1 MTPGKRTLY
10 NSWGF
15 PALPLPSL
23 PRWNDPLMLCMPGWL
38 RGRFGTPVGRV
49 VPLIRATLAVAAFL
63 AATCPFGMAQL
74 PSFDP
79 LGAVNAALG
88 SPISVAATVEPAA
101 GGKPA
106 TLVVTATLEEGWHLY
121 ALTQKPGGPKA
132 TRIGV
137 DAASA
142 WLPSAPFVPDAPP
155 HVRTITD
162 VPAWKG
168 LQVEEHEGTVVWR
181 APLEPNAAGTGAQ
194 VSGSVS
200 VQMCRETSCS
210 PPASFPFTA
219 DAPALPTAT
228 ATAAPATFAPATAAT
243 AAADDGVGL
252 PGATGA
258 VIATH
263 VPPRAHAGVEAAF
276 GAARRG
282 LDGAGAEA
290 TVWPLIV
297 RLSPDA
303 GYHLYAPAGSADSDV
318 GQGKPTVVSVAER
331 EAAVVVLAATPS
343 QAAELAAANG
353 VDGPV
358 TFEVL
363 LPGVEPGD
371 AEIVVGF
378 QTCTETSCDP
388 PTAVRLRAT
397 LPKVGSGEGAI
408 EFGPAKYAE
417 AAKKPVPVQA
427 APAKGGPNNVG
438 PNKGAPAAAMPAA
451 PLAGEVDPA
460 ATQLPAAPAAAPAGP
475 SVVAAGP
482 LPGDVPKT
490 ALSLP
495 MALLSGL
502 LGGLIL
508 NLMPCVLPVLGLKL
522 MSFAQQSGK
531 ARGEVFRTN
540 LWYCAGVYAVFFALA
555 TASVAANIGL
565 GSRNL
570 AWGEQF
576 TSSAF
581 NITMAAIVFAF
592 ALSFLGVWELPI
604 PGFIGEK
611 AGHLQSKEGPFG
623 AFLKGVLST
632 VLATPCS
639 GPFLG
644 PVFGFTL
651 AQPTY
656 VTYGVFGAIAT
667 GMALPYI
674 LVGLIPGLVKFLPKP
689 GLWMETLKEILGF
702 VMLGTVVFLFTFLN
716 HDWFVPTFALLVGI
730 WAACWWIGKGQE
742 ASGGSVGF
750 GRWVQAAGVAAA
762 IGCASFT
769 FLGPV
774 ESIIPWEPFSRAR
787 LAELRTDGATVL
799 VDFSADWCMTCKL
812 NLATAIETNKV
823 KAAIESNKIVPLLA
837 DWTEESAEIKA
848 MLESLQSKSIP
859 VLAVF
864 PASRPG
870 ESPPEP
876 IILRD
881 LITESQLLTAIKA
894 AGPSRAGAA
903 PRAAAVPIHKGH

>member
-1 MTPGKRTLY
+1 
-10 NSWGF
+10 
-15 PALPLPSL
+15 
-23 PRWNDPLMLCMPGWL
+23 MLRMPGWL
-38 RGRFGTPVGRV
+38 RGRLTPPIGRV
-49 VPLIRATLAVAAFL
+49 VLLILGQFLAPLWAVAML
-63 AATCPFGMAQL
+63 AATCPFGMAQS
-74 PSFDP
+74 PSAFDP

-88 SPISVAATVEPAA
+88 NPITVVAAVEPAA
-101 GGKPA
+101 AEKPA

-121 ALTQKPGGPKA
+121 AVTQKPGGPKA
-132 TRIGV
+132 TRITV
-137 DAASA
+137 DASSP
-142 WLPSAPFVPDAPP
+142 WQPSAAFVPDEAP

-162 VPAWKG
+162 VPAWAG

-181 APLEPNAAGTGAQ
+181 APLGPNPDGTGTQITGA
-194 VSGSVS
+194 VS
-200 VQMCRETSCS
+200 VQMCRDTSCS
-210 PPASFPFTA
+210 PPASIPFVADIPAGVAKAPPTA
-219 DAPALPTAT
+219 PSTVPVAGATDPFSAAVALPGSAT
-228 ATAAPATFAPATAAT
+228 
-243 AAADDGVGL
+243 
-252 PGATGA
+252 A

-263 VPPRAHAGVEAAF
+263 IPARAHASVEAAF

-282 LDGAGAEA
+282 VDGAEA
-290 TVWPLIV
+290 TSTWWPLIV

-318 GQGKPTVVSVAER
+318 GQGKPTVVSVADR
-331 EAAVVVLAATPS
+331 AATVVVIGATPS
-343 QAAELAAANG
+343 HSPELATANG

-363 LPGVEPGD
+363 I
-371 AEIVVGF
+371 AESTAAAADVVIGF

-388 PTAVRLRAT
+388 PTAVRIKAP
-397 LPKVGSGEGAI
+397 LPKVGPGADGTGGGI
-408 EFGPAKYAE
+408 EFLAAKYAE
-417 AAKKPVPVQA
+417 AAKKPVAVQA
-427 APAKGGPNNVG
+427 APAAVVAAPTTVGSAANVDRQPPTSVAFPQAVAGP
-438 PNKGAPAAAMPAA
+438 
-451 PLAGEVDPA
+451 PLAG
-460 ATQLPAAPAAAPAGP
+460 P
-475 SVVAAGP
+475 SMVAAEP
-482 LPGDVPKT
+482 PPAEVPKPT
-490 ALSLP
+490 LSLP

-502 LGGLIL
+502 IGGLIL

-531 ARGEVFRTN
+531 ARAEVFRTN

-576 TSSAF
+576 TSSTF

-611 AGHLQSKEGPFG
+611 AGHLQSKEGPLG

-689 GLWMETLKEILGF
+689 GMWMETLKEILGF

-742 ASGGSVGF
+742 QSGGPVGF
-750 GRWVQAAGVAAA
+750 GRWLQAAGVAAA
-762 IGCASFT
+762 IGFAAFT

-787 LAELRTDGATVL
+787 LAELRSGGATVL

-812 NLATAIETNKV
+812 NLATAIETDKV
-823 KAAIESNKIVPLLA
+823 KAAIESNKVVPLLA
-837 DWTEESAEIKA
+837 DWTEESPEIKT

-859 VLAVF
+859 VLAIF
-864 PASRPG
+864 PAPRPG
-870 ESPPEP
+870 ESAPEP

-881 LITESQLLTAIKA
+881 LITESQVLTAIKA
-894 AGPSRAGAA
+894 AGPSRGGAV
-903 PRAAAVPIHKGH
+903 PRAAAVPVAKGH

>member
-1 MTPGKRTLY
+1 VIAPIAVARTV
-10 NSWGF
+10 F
-15 PALPLPSL
+15 ALFWAAVFVSTACPVGVAQNPLP
-23 PRWNDPLMLCMPGWL
+23 
-38 RGRFGTPVGRV
+38 
-49 VPLIRATLAVAAFL
+49 
-63 AATCPFGMAQL
+63 
-74 PSFDP
+74 FDP
-79 LGAVNAALG
+79 LGSVNAALG
-88 SPISVAATVEPAA
+88 SPITVAASVEPAA
-101 GGKPA
+101 AEKPA

-121 ALTQKPGGPKA
+121 AVTQKPGGPKA
-132 TRIGV
+132 TRITV
-137 DAASA
+137 DATSP
-142 WLPSAPFVPDAPP
+142 WQPSAAFVPDEAP

-162 VPAWKG
+162 VPAWAG

-181 APLEPNAAGTGAQ
+181 APLATNPEGKATQ
-194 VSGSVS
+194 ITGSVS

-210 PPASFPFTA
+210 PPASIPFVADMPAGAAKAPPTA
-219 DAPALPTAT
+219 PPAPAVAGAT
-228 ATAAPATFAPATAAT
+228 DPFSAAVA
-243 AAADDGVGL
+243 L
-252 PGATGA
+252 PGATTA

-263 VPPRAHAGVEAAF
+263 IPPRAHSSVEAAF
-276 GAARRG
+276 GAARSG
-282 LDGAGAEA
+282 VDGAG
-290 TVWPLIV
+290 TTSTWWPLIV

-318 GQGKPTVVSVAER
+318 GQGKPTVVSVADR
-331 EAAVVVLAATPS
+331 AASVVVLGATPS
-343 QAAELAAANG
+343 HSPELAAANG

-363 LPGVEPGD
+363 LPESAAAA
-371 AEIVVGF
+371 AEVVIGF

-388 PTAVRLRAT
+388 PTAVRIAAPLPPQAT
-397 LPKVGSGEGAI
+397 GPESGI
-408 EFGPAKYAE
+408 EFLAAKYAE

-427 APAKGGPNNVG
+427 APAAVVPAPTAGGRSANVDLQPTPSVAFPQAVAG
-438 PNKGAPAAAMPAA
+438 PSLAGPSIAAAA
-451 PLAGEVDPA
+451 PLPV
-460 ATQLPAAPAAAPAGP
+460 
-475 SVVAAGP
+475 
-482 LPGDVPKT
+482 DVPKPT
-490 ALSLP
+490 LSLP

-502 LGGLIL
+502 IGGLIL

-531 ARGEVFRTN
+531 ARAEVFRTN

-576 TSSAF
+576 TSSTF

-611 AGHLQSKEGPFG
+611 AGHLQSKEGPLG

-651 AQPTY
+651 SQPTY

-702 VMLGTVVFLFTFLN
+702 VMLGTVVFLFTFLK

-742 ASGGSVGF
+742 KSGGPVGF

-762 IGCASFT
+762 IGFAAFT

-787 LAELRTDGATVL
+787 LAELRSNGATVL

-812 NLATAIETNKV
+812 NLATAIETDKV
-823 KAAIESNKIVPLLA
+823 KAAIESNKVVPLLA
-837 DWTEESAEIKA
+837 DWTEESPEIKT

-859 VLAVF
+859 VLAIF
-864 PASRPG
+864 PAPRPG
-870 ESPPEP
+870 ESAPEP

-881 LITESQLLTAIKA
+881 LITESQVLTAIKA
-894 AGPSRAGAA
+894 AGPSRAGA
-903 PRAAAVPIHKGH
+903 PRAAAAPARKSH

>member
-1 MTPGKRTLY
+1 
-10 NSWGF
+10 
-15 PALPLPSL
+15 
-23 PRWNDPLMLCMPGWL
+23 MLCMPGWL
-38 RGRFGTPVGRV
+38 RGRFGPPVGRV
-49 VPLIRATLAVAAFL
+49 VPLVCALLAVAAFL

-121 ALTQKPGGPKA
+121 SLTQKPGGPKA

-142 WLPSAPFVPDAPP
+142 WLPSAPFVPDSPP

-181 APLEPNAAGTGAQ
+181 APLEPNAAGTGAR

-219 DAPALPTAT
+219 
-228 ATAAPATFAPATAAT
+228 AAPAPLTAPATT
-243 AAADDGVGL
+243 APVAADGGVGL
-252 PGATGA
+252 PGATAA

-276 GAARRG
+276 GAARG
-282 LDGAGAEA
+282 AVNGAGA
-290 TVWPLIV
+290 TSTWWPLIV

-343 QAAELAAANG
+343 QAVELAAANG

-371 AEIVVGF
+371 AELVVGF

-388 PTAVRLRAT
+388 PTAVRLRVT
-397 LPKVGSGEGAI
+397 LPKVGAGDEGAI
-408 EFGPAKYAE
+408 EFAPAKYAE

-427 APAKGGPNNVG
+427 AAAKVG
-438 PNKGAPAAAMPAA
+438 PTKIGPTEGAPAAAIPAA

-460 ATQLPAAPAAAPAGP
+460 AAEPPTASAETPAWP
-475 SVVAAGP
+475 SVAAAGP
-482 LPGDVPKT
+482 LPGDVPKP

-531 ARGEVFRTN
+531 ARAEVFRTN

-576 TSSAF
+576 TSSTF

-674 LVGLIPGLVKFLPKP
+674 LVGLVPGLVKFLPKP

-787 LAELRTDGATVL
+787 LAELRTGGATVL

-870 ESPPEP
+870 ESLPEP

-881 LITESQLLTAIKA
+881 LITESQLLTAIQA

>member
-1 MTPGKRTLY
+1 M
-10 NSWGF
+10 
-15 PALPLPSL
+15 
-23 PRWNDPLMLCMPGWL
+23 
-38 RGRFGTPVGRV
+38 
-49 VPLIRATLAVAAFL
+49 VPLIRAALAAAAFL
-63 AATCPFGMAQL
+63 AATCPCGMAQI
-74 PSFDP
+74 PPFDP
-79 LGAVNAALG
+79 LGAVNTALG

-132 TRIGV
+132 TRIVV
-137 DAASA
+137 DATSA
-142 WLPSAPFVPDAPP
+142 WLPSAPFVPDSPP

-181 APLEPNAAGTGAQ
+181 APLEPNAAGAGAR
-194 VSGSVS
+194 VSGSIS

-219 DAPALPTAT
+219 DAPAPPG
-228 ATAAPATFAPATAAT
+228 APATGVTGGAA
-243 AAADDGVGL
+243 GL
-252 PGATGA
+252 PGATAA
-258 VIATH
+258 VIAKH

-282 LDGAGAEA
+282 PDGAGAEA

-297 RLSPDA
+297 RLAPDA
-303 GYHLYAPAGSADSDV
+303 GYHLYAPAASADSDV

-331 EAAVVVLAATPS
+331 AATVVVLAATAS
-343 QAAELAAANG
+343 HVAELAAANG

-363 LPGVEPGD
+363 LSSTEPGD

-397 LPKVGSGEGAI
+397 LPKIGAGNEGTV

-417 AAKKPVPVQA
+417 AAKKPVPVQ
-427 APAKGGPNNVG
+427 
-438 PNKGAPAAAMPAA
+438 GAPTAAVPAA
-451 PLAGEVDPA
+451 PPAGSVDPPA
-460 ATQLPAAPAAAPAGP
+460 ARPPAAPTETPAWPSLVAAPP
-475 SVVAAGP
+475 PVN
-482 LPGDVPKT
+482 VPRP
-490 ALSLP
+490 ALTLP

-555 TASVAANIGL
+555 TASVAANVGL

-576 TSSAF
+576 TSSTF

-742 ASGGSVGF
+742 ATGGSVGF

-762 IGCASFT
+762 IGFASFT

-774 ESIIPWEPFSRAR
+774 ESIIPWEPFSRGR
-787 LAELRTDGATVL
+787 LAELRSGGATVL

-812 NLATAIETNKV
+812 NLATAIETDKV

-837 DWTEESAEIKA
+837 DWTEESPEIKA

-859 VLAVF
+859 VLALF

-881 LITESQLLTAIKA
+881 LITESQVLTAIKA

-903 PRAAAVPIHKGH
+903 PRAAAVPAAKGH

>member
-1 MTPGKRTLY
+1 
-10 NSWGF
+10 
-15 PALPLPSL
+15 
-23 PRWNDPLMLCMPGWL
+23 MLRLPGWL
-38 RGRFGTPVGRV
+38 RGRSKPPIGRGGPLDHGLNIGHRIGLTIARRVLALVVGA
-49 VPLIRATLAVAAFL
+49 LGLAT
-63 AATCPFGMAQL
+63 TCSLGMAQNPL
-74 PSFDP
+74 AFDP
-79 LGAVNAALG
+79 LGSVNAALG
-88 SPISVAATVEPAA
+88 SPITVAATVEPAA
-101 GGKPA
+101 ADKPA

-121 ALTQKPGGPKA
+121 AVTQKPGGPKA
-132 TRIGV
+132 TRITV
-137 DAASA
+137 DATSP
-142 WLPSAPFVPDAPP
+142 WQPSAAFVPDEAP

-162 VPAWKG
+162 VPAWAG

-181 APLEPNAAGTGAQ
+181 APLALNPVGTGKQ
-194 VSGSVS
+194 ISGSVS
-200 VQMCRETSCS
+200 VQMCRDTSCS
-210 PPASFPFTA
+210 PPASIPFVADMPA
-219 DAPALPTAT
+219 DAPS
-228 ATAAPATFAPATAAT
+228 AAPPSAAG
-243 AAADDGVGL
+243 ADPSAGAGGL
-252 PGATGA
+252 PGASTA

-263 VPPRAHAGVEAAF
+263 IPPRAHSSVEAAF
-276 GAARRG
+276 GAARSG
-282 LDGAGAEA
+282 VDGAGA
-290 TVWPLIV
+290 TSTWWPLIV

-318 GQGKPTVVSVAER
+318 GQGKPTVVSVADR
-331 EAAVVVLAATPS
+331 AASVVVLGATPS
-343 QAAELAAANG
+343 HSPELAAANG

-363 LPGVEPGD
+363 L
-371 AEIVVGF
+371 AESAAAAAEVVIGF

-388 PTAVRLRAT
+388 PTAVRIAAT
-397 LPKVGSGEGAI
+397 LPKIATPGTTGPEIGI
-408 EFGPAKYAE
+408 EFLAAKYAE
-417 AAKKPVPVQA
+417 AAKKPVPVETKLAQA
-427 APAKGGPNNVG
+427 APAPTTAGGPLPADG
-438 PNKGAPAAAMPAA
+438 QTAPATSVVPQAFAGPSIVAAA
-451 PLAGEVDPA
+451 PLPVDP
-460 ATQLPAAPAAAPAGP
+460 
-475 SVVAAGP
+475 
-482 LPGDVPKT
+482 PKPT
-490 ALSLP
+490 LSLP

-502 LGGLIL
+502 IGGLIL

-531 ARGEVFRTN
+531 ARAEVFRTN

-576 TSSAF
+576 TSSTF

-611 AGHLQSKEGPFG
+611 AGHLQSKEGPLG

-651 AQPTY
+651 AQPTF

-689 GLWMETLKEILGF
+689 GMWMETLKEILGF
-702 VMLGTVVFLFTFLN
+702 VMLGTVVFLFTFLK

-742 ASGGSVGF
+742 KSGGPVGF
-750 GRWVQAAGVAAA
+750 GRWLQAAGVAAA
-762 IGCASFT
+762 IGFAAFT

-787 LAELRTDGATVL
+787 LAELRSDGATVL

-812 NLATAIETNKV
+812 NLATAIETDKV

-837 DWTEESAEIKA
+837 DWTEESPEIKT

-859 VLAVF
+859 VLAIF
-864 PASRPG
+864 PAPRPG
-870 ESPPEP
+870 ESAPEP

-881 LITESQLLTAIKA
+881 LITESQVLTAIKA
-894 AGPSRAGAA
+894 AGPSRVGVA
-903 PRAAAVPIHKGH
+903 PRAAAAPARKGH